1 MIWLQF
7 LASSILVVLAAIKLA
22 EYGDVIAQR
31 TRLGGLF
38 IGTLLLAAATSL
50 PELLTTINSLG
61 QGAPNLAAGN
71 IFGSSMF
78 NMFVLAILDLF
89 HWRVRLLR
97 QVATRHA
104 LTAGLAMLLTGM
116 AVFFMLADI
125 DLRIGWVGVD
135 SLLIM
140 AAYAFGVRLIQS
152 GNHGASAPAEPAG
165 EEKGP
170 SLRRAVAGFV
180 AATAV
185 LVVVSPQL
193 VRASVGIA
201 DVTGLGT
208 GFVGTALL
216 ALVTSLPEFVTTVAA
231 VRLGAYDLA
240 VGNLF
245 GSNIFNMFALSL
257 TDLFFVQGRFLASID
272 PVFALAGLL
281 ALLLTG
287 LALIG
292 NVARLERRLLFME
305 LDALLLIAGYL
316 GGLWLLYTR
325 GIVA

>member
-7 LASSILVVLAAIKLA
+7 LGSSILVVLAAIKLA

-78 NMFVLAILDLF
+78 NMFVLAVLDLF
-89 HWRVRLLR
+89 HWRIRLLR

-125 DLRIGWVGVD
+125 DLRVGWVGAD
-135 SLLIM
+135 SLCIM
-140 AAYAFGVRLIQS
+140 GAYALGLRLIRS
-152 GNHGASAPAEPAG
+152 GSQGASPDAEPAA
-165 EEKGP
+165 EEGVP
-170 SLRRAVAGFV
+170 SLGLAVLGFV

-185 LVVVSPQL
+185 LVVVSPWL
-193 VRASVGIA
+193 VRSSVGIA
-201 DVTGLGT
+201 EVTGLST

-216 ALVTSLPEFVTTVAA
+216 AIVTSLPELVTTVAA
-231 VRLGAYDLA
+231 VRLGAYDMA

-245 GSNIFNMFALSL
+245 GSNIFNMLALGL
-257 TDLFFVQGRFLASID
+257 TDLFFVQGRFLASVD

-292 NVARLERRLLFME
+292 NLARLERRILFME
-305 LDALLLIAGYL
+305 LDALLLIAVYL

-325 GIVA
+325 GAVA